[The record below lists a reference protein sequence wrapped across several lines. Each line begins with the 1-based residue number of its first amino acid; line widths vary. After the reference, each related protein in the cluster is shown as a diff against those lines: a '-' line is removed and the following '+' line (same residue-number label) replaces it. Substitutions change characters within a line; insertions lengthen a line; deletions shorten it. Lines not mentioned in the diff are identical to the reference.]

1 MHSGHAGQP
10 HSADSSPYLAHSLIP
25 AATPTS
31 LPYASQHA
39 PELHARCQQ
48 IQQPRQASQQ
58 PHQGALWLAELPPG
72 HAPQPQGPSAQT
84 DLYGA
89 DELLREHYQ
98 RLYSASQALPQPQTY
113 LVPVSPP
120 QPSRLVVPDSFV
132 LDTAHQKR
140 RRLSLQPEHRNSV
153 GSDSLN
159 GLRAPIW
166 AEYPGRSP
174 QHPLVFE
181 YETPMLPPVSGTAI
195 RRASIAGSAAER
207 RGSVVS
213 VSSSAGLSASPSLAS
228 ARPPHLQHAAAASAS
243 PVGFTPPLVNA
254 HSAPVA
260 GEAGSASEG
269 KAPLKGSASKAK
281 SRDSKD
287 EAGKAEKSCKHCRLR
302 KVRCSRTWPTCARC
316 KEKNLECHYGNF
328 VPIDLVKSLHPES
341 RVAELEARIKL
352 LEIELA
358 SSAISP
364 AHSTFSAIPSGRLGP
379 TAYSHIPSPAEL
391 PVTIYNTLLSA
402 FGDTLTPSRLEAHT
416 DAVFASVQ
424 RRAARYRGL
433 DPPKLAATITPSS
446 SAGAQRTAVV
456 HADVAL
462 VAHELSLLAPHER
475 TQHPSWPRLVVWALL
490 DDFWASCQSNI
501 PTMLAFHDSERK
513 ARLYTDLD
521 RLPPAERCVLVAFC
535 AAAVRSTADVA
546 LLGMDGVE
554 VPSPS
559 PSPDAEVE
567 QPRQRS
573 LAVQREHV
581 ARALRTLMM
590 ELYDRLEIAHGEG
603 DEVALQATL
612 VCGAIMMWNEL
623 LPRRSRSLV
632 RDALGHY
639 RDLFDATSSL
649 PSPEAVAD
657 RRKQLMTMYALP
669 LLHQDSTTAAYLRTS
684 PLISASNLST
694 YFPAFPIP
702 TIAVEGQR
710 GASDGKEW
718 NLREE
723 MLPWYDLERLG
734 GANHEQLL
742 MGSMMI
748 YKWLAACLRWCAEMA
763 AVKASTTPLSAHAIT
778 TLFSL
783 LSQIHAAIQTLQHH
797 FVYTAAPVHPSCAG
811 PEGDTCEHVHL
822 RWATRLDRET
832 DDCCWIAYATVA
844 ERMMREDQQGS
855 AAGVE
860 GAEMQKDD
868 EERAVSNGDRL
879 DVGWLQMSEG
889 KVRQGL
895 KLAAFYFNFFT
906 ISPDPHQTH
915 HLAWSLELIPSWTF
929 LATQRYTPLQPV
941 ASPSTSLDL
950 AASIH
955 TPAGTATGARQKADE
970 LTETELDWIER
981 GLEEAQKYHPVAE
994 KRLVEFRAF
1003 RDSERKRVQRLVNSG
1018 AIAPLPPAFSRPSPA
1033 TTDVVV
1039 ASTLSHRLP
1048 DKPWLSFQAAMMQA
1062 LAQTVPSW
1070 A

>member
-10 HSADSSPYLAHSLIP
+10 HYAESSPYLAHSLIP

-39 PELHARCQQ
+39 PELHARYEQV
-48 IQQPRQASQQ
+48 QQPRQASQQ
-58 PHQGALWLAELPPG
+58 QYQGAVWLAELPPAP
-72 HAPQPQGPSAQT
+72 APQPQNPYPQT
-84 DLYGA
+84 ELYGA
-89 DELLREHYQ
+89 DELLREHCQ
-98 RLYSASQALPQPQTY
+98 RRYSSSQALPQPQTY
-113 LVPVSPP
+113 LVPASPS
-120 QPSRLVVPDSFV
+120 QPSRLVVPDSFFP
-132 LDTAHQKR
+132 DSAHQKR
-140 RRLSLQPEHRNSV
+140 RRLSLQLNNC
-153 GSDSLN
+153 GSAGPGPLSDLGTST
-159 GLRAPIW
+159 W
-166 AEYPGRSP
+166 AEYPARPP
-174 QHPLVFE
+174 QQPLVFE
-181 YETPMLPPVSGTAI
+181 YETSMLPPVSGTAM
-195 RRASIAGSAAER
+195 RRASNAGSAAER

-213 VSSSAGLSASPSLAS
+213 ASGSAGPSASPSLAT
-228 ARPPHLQHAAAASAS
+228 ARPPHLQHPAAASAS
-243 PVGFTPPLVNA
+243 PVGFTPPLVIA
-254 HSAPVA
+254 RPAPVA
-260 GEAGSASEG
+260 GEAGSASES
-269 KAPLKGSASKAK
+269 KALQKGSASKAK
-281 SRDSKD
+281 SRDGKD
-287 EAGKAEKSCKHCRLR
+287 EAGKAEKIR

-316 KEKNLECHYGNF
+316 KEKKLECHYGNF

-341 RVAELEARIKL
+341 RVAELEARIKS

-364 AHSTFSAIPSGRLGP
+364 AHSTFSAIPNGDLGP

-402 FGDTLTPSRLEAHT
+402 LGDTLTPSRLEAHT
-416 DAVFASVQ
+416 DAVLASAQ
-424 RRAARYRGL
+424 RRAARYLGL
-433 DPPKLAATITPSS
+433 DSPKLAATIAPLS
-446 SAGAQRTAVV
+446 SAGAQHIASV
-456 HADVAL
+456 HSDVAL
-462 VAHELSLLAPHER
+462 IAHKLSLLAPHER
-475 TQHPSWPRLVVWALL
+475 TQHSSWPRLVVWALL

-501 PTMLAFHDSERK
+501 PTMLAFHNSERK

-535 AAAVRSTADVA
+535 AAAARSTADVA

-559 PSPDAEVE
+559 PSSEAEIE

-639 RDLFDATSSL
+639 RNLFDATAAL
-649 PSPEAVAD
+649 PTPEAVAD

-684 PLISASNLST
+684 PLISAGDLSA

-702 TIAVEGQR
+702 TLAVEGQR

-718 NLREE
+718 NLRDE

-734 GANHEQLL
+734 SANHEQLL

-797 FVYTAAPVHPSCAG
+797 FVYTPAPVHPSCVG
-811 PEGDTCEHVHL
+811 PNGDTCEHVHL

-855 AAGVE
+855 TGGME

-868 EERAVSNGDRL
+868 DERAVADGDRL

-941 ASPSTSLDL
+941 ASPSTPLNL
-950 AASIH
+950 AGSIH
-955 TPAGTATGARQKADE
+955 TPAGTATGPRKKADE

-994 KRLVEFRAF
+994 KRLVELRAF
-1003 RDSERKRVQRLVNSG
+1003 RDSERTRVQRLVNSG
-1018 AIAPLPPAFSRPSPA
+1018 AMAPLPPAFSRPSPA
-1033 TTDVVV
+1033 ATKVVV
-1039 ASTLSHRLP
+1039 PSTPWHRLP